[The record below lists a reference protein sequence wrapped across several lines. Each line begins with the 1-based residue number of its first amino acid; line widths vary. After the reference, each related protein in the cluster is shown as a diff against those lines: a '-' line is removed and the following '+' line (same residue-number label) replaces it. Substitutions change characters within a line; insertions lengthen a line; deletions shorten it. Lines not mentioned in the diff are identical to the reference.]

1 MLSSSKTSHTGPGPL
16 ARYGGAL
23 LGVALATLAYM
34 GLPPLLG
41 AQRAFSPFFLAAI
54 ITAWYAG
61 LGPALLALV
70 LGFFIAVYGFVPAEH
85 VGASLVRVDPVGR
98 ALYLFV
104 GTISVFLIESLRMA
118 KQRAD
123 LHAAAS
129 SQLAAIVS
137 SSEDAITSKSLEG
150 LITSWNP
157 GAERLYGYTAPEV
170 LGRPV
175 SLLIPPDHPDEL
187 PQILARSRRG
197 ERRRQYAPVRGRKAG

>member
-23 LGVALATLAYM
+23 LG
-34 GLPPLLG
+34 
-41 AQRAFSPFFLAAI
+41 
-54 ITAWYAG
+54 
-61 LGPALLALV
+61 
-70 LGFFIAVYGFVPAEH
+70 VYGFVPAEH

-137 SSEDAITSKSLEG
+137 SSEDAITGKSLEG
-150 LITSWNP
+150 IITS
-157 GAERLYGYTAPEV
+157 
-170 LGRPV
+170 
-175 SLLIPPDHPDEL
+175 
-187 PQILARSRRG
+187 
-197 ERRRQYAPVRGRKAG
+197 